1 MGNCTSALASRTSI
15 QRPRGVRSGLRS
27 TSRLRLP
34 LFAFGAALA
43 LVIVPMVD
51 PSAAFEQAS
60 AATVEKLRAA
70 DDGQS
75 FTVSAAGVSLDEV
88 DRGKYK
94 VIEKKVEPKKVVAA
108 ASEAIVTGTPDP
120 GSAKDIALK
129 LVEKK
134 GWGYSEFNCLVS
146 LWNKESGWNVYAHN
160 VGSGAYGIAQA
171 LPGEKMASVASDWK
185 TNAET
190 QIIWGLGYIEG
201 RYGTPCGAWASSEA
215 RGWY

>member
-1 MGNCTSALASRTSI
+1 
-15 QRPRGVRSGLRS
+15 
-27 TSRLRLP
+27 
-34 LFAFGAALA
+34 
-43 LVIVPMVD
+43 MVD

-60 AATVEKLRAA
+60 AATVEKQRAA
-70 DDGQS
+70 DDGQT
-75 FTVSAAGVSLDEV
+75 FTVSASSASQDEV

-94 VIEKKVEPKKVVAA
+94 VIEKKEPKKEVAVA
-108 ASEAIVTGTPDP
+108 GVPATGTPDP

-129 LVEKK
+129 LVTRK
-134 GWGYSEFNCLVS
+134 GWGSGEFDCLVS